1 MKMEN
6 EILSKYT
13 KTIMSEMKAGNK
25 ERANVFKLIKA
36 KMIEFVT
43 RSDKPVLD
51 AKAEIVILNKM
62 VKERKDTATEYSK
75 AGRQELANQEL
86 FEANVISE
94 LLPKAASEE
103 DIKNAISEY
112 ITSNG
117 PCTMKQMGAIIKYVK
132 SKFDNVDGA
141 LTSKLVKES
150 LS

>member
-1 MKMEN
+1 
-6 EILSKYT
+6 
-13 KTIMSEMKAGNK
+13 MKAGNK

-36 KMIEFVT
+36 KMMEFVT
-43 RSDKPVLD
+43 RADKPVLD
-51 AKAEIVILNKM
+51 TKAEITILNKM

-75 AGRQELANQEL
+75 AGRQELVNQEL

-112 ITSNG
+112 IASNR
-117 PCTMKQMGAIIKYVK
+117 PCTIKQMGAIIKYVK

-150 LS
+150 LI

>member
-1 MKMEN
+1 MG
-6 EILSKYT
+6 
-13 KTIMSEMKAGNK
+13 EMKAGNK

-36 KMIEFVT
+36 KMMEFVT

-51 AKAEIVILNKM
+51 TKAEIVILNKM

-112 ITSNG
+112 NTYNG
-117 PCTMKQMGAIIKYVK
+117 PCTIKQMGAIIKHVK

>member
-1 MKMEN
+1 MG
-6 EILSKYT
+6 
-13 KTIMSEMKAGNK
+13 EMKAGNK

-36 KMIEFVT
+36 KMMEFVT
-43 RSDKPVLD
+43 RADKPVLD
-51 AKAEIVILNKM
+51 TKAEITILNKM

-86 FEANVISE
+86 FEANIISE

-112 ITSNG
+112 IASNG
-117 PCTMKQMGAIIKYVK
+117 PCTIKQMGAIIKYVK

>member
-1 MKMEN
+1 MEN

-13 KTIMSEMKAGNK
+13 KMVMGEMKAGNK

-36 KMIEFVT
+36 KMMEFVT
-43 RSDKPVLD
+43 RADKPVLD
-51 AKAEIVILNKM
+51 TKAEIAILNKM
-62 VKERKDTATEYSK
+62 VKVRKDTATEYSK

-103 DIKNAISEY
+103 DINNAISEY
-112 ITSNG
+112 IASNG
-117 PCTMKQMGAIIKYVK
+117 PCTIKQMGVVIKYVK

-141 LTSKLVKES
+141 LASRLVKES

>member
-1 MKMEN
+1 MEN
-6 EILSKYT
+6 EIISKYT

-36 KMIEFVT
+36 KMMEFVT

-51 AKAEIVILNKM
+51 TKAEITILNKM
-62 VKERKDTATEYSK
+62 LKERNDTATEYSK

-86 FEANVISE
+86 FEANIISE

-103 DIKNAISEY
+103 EIKNTISEY

-117 PCTMKQMGAIIKYVK
+117 PCTIKKMGAIIKYVK

-150 LS
+150 LN

>member
-1 MKMEN
+1 MEN
-6 EILSKYT
+6 DIISKYT
-13 KTIMSEMKAGNK
+13 KLIMSEMKAGNK

-36 KMIEFVT
+36 KMMEFVT

-51 AKAEIVILNKM
+51 TKAEITILNKM
-62 VKERKDTATEYSK
+62 LKERNDTAAEYFK

-86 FEANVISE
+86 FEANIISE

-103 DIKNAISEY
+103 EIKNAISEY

-117 PCTMKQMGAIIKYVK
+117 PCTIKQMGAIIKYVK

-150 LS
+150 LN

>member
-1 MKMEN
+1 
-6 EILSKYT
+6 
-13 KTIMSEMKAGNK
+13 MSEMKAGNK

-36 KMIEFVT
+36 KMMEFVT
-43 RSDKPVLD
+43 RVDKPVLD
-51 AKAEIVILNKM
+51 TKAEIVILNKM

-112 ITSNG
+112 IASNG
-117 PCTMKQMGAIIKYVK
+117 HCTIKQMGAIIKYVK

>member
-1 MKMEN
+1 MEN
-6 EILSKYT
+6 EIISKYT
-13 KTIMSEMKAGNK
+13 KSIMGEMKAGNK
-25 ERANVFKLIKA
+25 ERANVFKLIKT
-36 KMIEFVT
+36 KMMEFVT

-51 AKAEIVILNKM
+51 TKAEISILNKM
-62 VKERKDTATEYSK
+62 VKERNDTAIEYSK

-103 DIKNAISEY
+103 DINNAISEY
-112 ITSNG
+112 IASNG
-117 PCTMKQMGAIIKYVK
+117 PCTIKQMGVVIKYVK

-141 LTSKLVKES
+141 LASRLVKES

>member
-1 MKMEN
+1 MEN
-6 EILSKYT
+6 EIISKYT
-13 KTIMSEMKAGNK
+13 KSIMGEMKAGNK
-25 ERANVFKLIKA
+25 YRANVFKLIKA
-36 KMIEFVT
+36 KMMEFVT
-43 RSDKPVLD
+43 RADKPVLD
-51 AKAEIVILNKM
+51 AKAEITILNKM
-62 VKERKDTATEYSK
+62 LKERKDTAAEYSK

-86 FEANVISE
+86 FEANIISE

-117 PCTMKQMGAIIKYVK
+117 PCTIKQMGAIIKYVK

-150 LS
+150 LN

>member
-1 MKMEN
+1 MEN

-13 KTIMSEMKAGNK
+13 KMVMGEMKAGDK

-36 KMIEFVT
+36 KMMEFVT
-43 RSDKPVLD
+43 RADKPILD
-51 AKAEIVILNKM
+51 TKAEITILNKM
-62 VKERKDTATEYSK
+62 VKERKDTATEYCK

-86 FEANVISE
+86 FEANIISE

-103 DIKNAISEY
+103 EIKNAISEY
-112 ITSNG
+112 ICSNG
-117 PCTMKQMGAIIKYVK
+117 PCTIKQMGAIIKYVK

>member
-13 KTIMSEMKAGNK
+13 KMVMGEMKAGNK

-36 KMIEFVT
+36 KMMEFVT
-43 RSDKPVLD
+43 RADKPVLD
-51 AKAEIVILNKM
+51 TKAEITILNKM
-62 VKERKDTATEYSK
+62 VKERKDTAAEYSK

-86 FEANVISE
+86 FEASIISE

-103 DIKNAISEY
+103 EIKNAISEY

-117 PCTMKQMGAIIKYVK
+117 PCTIKQMGAIIKYVK

-150 LS
+150 LN

>member
-1 MKMEN
+1 
-6 EILSKYT
+6 
-13 KTIMSEMKAGNK
+13 MSEMKAGNK

-36 KMIEFVT
+36 KMMEFVT
-43 RSDKPVLD
+43 RADKPVLD
-51 AKAEIVILNKM
+51 VKAEISILNKM

-112 ITSNG
+112 ISSNG
-117 PCTMKQMGAIIKYVK
+117 PCTIKQMGAIIKYVK

>member
-1 MKMEN
+1 MEN

-36 KMIEFVT
+36 KMMEFVT

-51 AKAEIVILNKM
+51 TKAEIVILNKM
-62 VKERKDTATEYSK
+62 VKERKDTAAEYSK
-75 AGRQELANQEL
+75 VGRQELANQEL

-150 LS
+150 LN

>member
-1 MKMEN
+1 MEN

-13 KTIMSEMKAGNK
+13 KIVMGEMKAGNK

-36 KMIEFVT
+36 KMMEFVT
-43 RSDKPVLD
+43 RANKPVLD
-51 AKAEIVILNKM
+51 TKAEITILNKM

-94 LLPKAASEE
+94 LLPKAASDE

-112 ITSNG
+112 IASNG
-117 PCTMKQMGAIIKYVK
+117 HCTMKQMGAIIKYVK

-150 LS
+150 LI

>member
-1 MKMEN
+1 MG
-6 EILSKYT
+6 
-13 KTIMSEMKAGNK
+13 EMKAGNK

-36 KMIEFVT
+36 KMMEFVT
-43 RSDKPVLD
+43 RADKPVLD
-51 AKAEIVILNKM
+51 TKAEIVILNKM

-112 ITSNG
+112 IASNG

>member
-1 MKMEN
+1 MEN

-13 KTIMSEMKAGNK
+13 KMVMGEMKAGNK

-36 KMIEFVT
+36 KMMEFVT

-51 AKAEIVILNKM
+51 TKAEIVILNKM

-112 ITSNG
+112 IASNG
-117 PCTMKQMGAIIKYVK
+117 PCTMKQMGVIIKYVK

-150 LS
+150 LI

>member
-1 MKMEN
+1 MEN
-6 EILSKYT
+6 EIISKYT

-36 KMIEFVT
+36 KMMEFVT

-51 AKAEIVILNKM
+51 TKAEIAILNKM
-62 VKERKDTATEYSK
+62 LKERNDTATEYSK

-86 FEANVISE
+86 FEANIISE

-112 ITSNG
+112 ITSNE
-117 PCTMKQMGAIIKYVK
+117 PCTIKQMGAIIKYVK

>member
-1 MKMEN
+1 MEN
-6 EILSKYT
+6 EIISKYT
-13 KTIMSEMKAGNK
+13 KTIMGEMKAGNK

-36 KMIEFVT
+36 KMMEFVT

-51 AKAEIVILNKM
+51 TKAEIAILNKM
-62 VKERKDTATEYSK
+62 LKERKNTAIEYSK

-112 ITSNG
+112 IASNG
-117 PCTMKQMGAIIKYVK
+117 PCTMKQMGAIIKHVK

>member
-1 MKMEN
+1 MG
-6 EILSKYT
+6 
-13 KTIMSEMKAGNK
+13 EMKAENK

-36 KMIEFVT
+36 KMMEFVT
-43 RSDKPVLD
+43 RADKPVLD
-51 AKAEIVILNKM
+51 VKAEISILNKM
-62 VKERKDTATEYSK
+62 VKERKDTAAEYSK

-117 PCTMKQMGAIIKYVK
+117 PCTMKQMGVIIKYVK

-150 LS
+150 LSLKLVKT

>member
-1 MKMEN
+1 
-6 EILSKYT
+6 
-13 KTIMSEMKAGNK
+13 MSEMKAGNK

-36 KMIEFVT
+36 KMMEFVT

-51 AKAEIVILNKM
+51 TKAEIVILNKM

-112 ITSNG
+112 IASNG

>member
-1 MKMEN
+1 MG
-6 EILSKYT
+6 
-13 KTIMSEMKAGNK
+13 EMKAGNK

-36 KMIEFVT
+36 KMMEFVT
-43 RSDKPVLD
+43 RADKPVLD
-51 AKAEIVILNKM
+51 TKAEITILNKM
-62 VKERKDTATEYSK
+62 VKERKDTASEYSK

-117 PCTMKQMGAIIKYVK
+117 PCTMKQMGVIIKYVK

>member
-1 MKMEN
+1 
-6 EILSKYT
+6 
-13 KTIMSEMKAGNK
+13 MKAGNK

-36 KMIEFVT
+36 KMMEFVT

-51 AKAEIVILNKM
+51 TKAEIVILNKM
-62 VKERKDTATEYSK
+62 LKERNDTAAEYSK

-86 FEANVISE
+86 FEANIISE

-112 ITSNG
+112 ISSNG
-117 PCTMKQMGAIIKYVK
+117 PCTIKQMGAIIKYVK

>member
-1 MKMEN
+1 MEN

-13 KTIMSEMKAGNK
+13 KMVMGEMKAGNK

-36 KMIEFVT
+36 KMMEFVT

-51 AKAEIVILNKM
+51 TKAEIVILNKM
-62 VKERKDTATEYSK
+62 MKERKDTVAEYSK

-112 ITSNG
+112 IASNG

-150 LS
+150 LI

>member
-1 MKMEN
+1 MEN
-6 EILSKYT
+6 EILNKYT
-13 KTIMSEMKAGNK
+13 KMVMGEIKAGNK

-36 KMIEFVT
+36 KMMEFVT
-43 RSDKPVLD
+43 RADKPVLD
-51 AKAEIVILNKM
+51 TKAEIVILNKM
-62 VKERKDTATEYSK
+62 VKERKDTAAEYSK

-112 ITSNG
+112 IASNG
-117 PCTMKQMGAIIKYVK
+117 PCTIKQMGAIIKYVK

>member
-1 MKMEN
+1 MEN

-13 KTIMSEMKAGNK
+13 KMVMGEMKAGNK

-36 KMIEFVT
+36 KMMEFVT
-43 RSDKPVLD
+43 RADKPVLD
-51 AKAEIVILNKM
+51 TKAEITILNKM

-112 ITSNG
+112 IASNG

-150 LS
+150 LI

>member
-1 MKMEN
+1 MEN
-6 EILSKYT
+6 DIISKYT
-13 KTIMSEMKAGNK
+13 KLIMHEMKAGKK

-36 KMIEFVT
+36 KMMEFVT

-51 AKAEIVILNKM
+51 TKAEIVILNKM
-62 VKERKDTATEYSK
+62 LKERKDTATEYSK

-94 LLPKAASEE
+94 LLPKAASKE

-112 ITSNG
+112 IASNG
-117 PCTMKQMGAIIKYVK
+117 HCTIKQMGAIIKHVK

>member
-1 MKMEN
+1 MEN
-6 EILSKYT
+6 EIISKYT
-13 KTIMSEMKAGNK
+13 KSIMIEMKAGNK
-25 ERANVFKLIKA
+25 ERANVFKLIKT
-36 KMIEFVT
+36 KMMEFVT

-51 AKAEIVILNKM
+51 TKAEISILNKM
-62 VKERKDTATEYSK
+62 VKERNDTAIEYSK

-112 ITSNG
+112 IASNG
-117 PCTMKQMGAIIKYVK
+117 PCTIKQMGTVIKYVK

-141 LTSKLVKES
+141 LASRLVKES
-150 LS
+150 LN

>member
-1 MKMEN
+1 
-6 EILSKYT
+6 
-13 KTIMSEMKAGNK
+13 MSEMKAGNK

-36 KMIEFVT
+36 KMMEFVT
-43 RSDKPVLD
+43 RADKPVLD
-51 AKAEIVILNKM
+51 TKAEIVILNKM

>member
-1 MKMEN
+1 MEN
-6 EILSKYT
+6 EIISKYT
-13 KTIMSEMKAGNK
+13 KSIMNEMKAGNK

-36 KMIEFVT
+36 KMMEFVT

-51 AKAEIVILNKM
+51 TKAEITILNKM
-62 VKERKDTATEYSK
+62 VKERKDTAAEYSK

-86 FEANVISE
+86 FEANIISE

-103 DIKNAISEY
+103 EIKNAISEY
-112 ITSNG
+112 ISSNG
-117 PCTMKQMGAIIKYVK
+117 PCTIKQMGAIIKYVK

>member
-1 MKMEN
+1 
-6 EILSKYT
+6 
-13 KTIMSEMKAGNK
+13 MKAGNK

-36 KMIEFVT
+36 KMMEFVT
-43 RSDKPVLD
+43 RADKPVLD
-51 AKAEIVILNKM
+51 TKAEITILNKM

-112 ITSNG
+112 IASNG

-150 LS
+150 LI